1 MTYISYKK
9 RQRYTADQVNRRMEG
24 MGLSTVEPADSE
36 FLPEVV
42 DGAMEE
48 LSDGEKYNDIA
59 TLVKGEYTPD
69 VLIAW
74 ARLAQALKL
83 SVSLTDYSGHKIRML
98 KPEDERRASALRNLR
113 SRAMTARRDSAITA
127 LLADDG
133 IKPEDDD

>member
-48 LSDGEKYNDIA
+48 LSDSEKYNDIA
-59 TLVKGEYTPD
+59 TLVKGEYSPD

-83 SVSLTDYSGHKIRML
+83 SVTLTDYNGDKIRML
-98 KPEDERRASALRNLR
+98 KPGDERRASALRNLR